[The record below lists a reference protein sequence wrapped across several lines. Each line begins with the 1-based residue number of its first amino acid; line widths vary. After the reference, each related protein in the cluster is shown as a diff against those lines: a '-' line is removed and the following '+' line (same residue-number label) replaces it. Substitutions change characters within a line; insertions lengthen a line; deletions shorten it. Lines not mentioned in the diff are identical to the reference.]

1 MEGREAGMTRRSNRC
16 AGTELGNLAKQEIGK
31 YQSGPMIE
39 VEQAIQLLRQAVERE
54 GNQGAF
60 ARRVG
65 VSRSYI
71 NQVLNGN
78 KPIPDS
84 VLKVLKLRKVFT
96 SE

>member
-1 MEGREAGMTRRSNRC
+1 MEEREAEMTRRSNRC
-16 AGTELGNLAKQEIGK
+16 ARTELGNMARQEIGK
-31 YQSGPMIE
+31 YQSGPIIE
-39 VEQAIQLLRQAVERE
+39 VEQVIQLLREAVGRE

-60 ARRVG
+60 ARRIG

-78 KPIPDS
+78 KPISDS
-84 VLKVLKLRKVFT
+84 VLEILELRRVFT

>member
-1 MEGREAGMTRRSNRC
+1 MTRRSNRC
-16 AGTELGNLAKQEIGK
+16 AGTELGNLARLEIGK
-31 YQSGPMIE
+31 YQSGPIVE
-39 VEQAIQLLRQAVERE
+39 VEQVIQLLRRAVERE

-71 NQVLNGN
+71 NQALNGN

-84 VLKVLKLRKVFT
+84 VLKVLKLRRVFT

>member
-1 MEGREAGMTRRSNRC
+1 
-16 AGTELGNLAKQEIGK
+16 LARQEIGK
-31 YQSGPMIE
+31 YLSGPIIE
-39 VEQAIQLLRQAVERE
+39 AEQVIQLLRGAVERE

-60 ARRVG
+60 ARRAG

-84 VLKVLKLRKVFT
+84 VLEVLKLRRVFT
-96 SE
+96 SK